1 MGKGGNFAGVH
12 SASSLPSACSQNRH
26 TCVQRKS
33 HTGDAEGMGTIP
45 RALAN
50 GAAPLLTL
58 RAASSSSTLPLAQTC
73 LPCISPSLGPH
84 VACRI
89 GAELISFP
97 KYPHKLP
104 REKQIKSPA
113 LTSPHLWAS
122 SLRSGNALPCWALL
136 LQGQNS
142 HGNAPWTL
150 FPGLHF
156 LSQAF
161 PSTPFGLGCGSH
173 SSLHC

>member
-1 MGKGGNFAGVH
+1 MGKGGNSVCVH
-12 SASSLPSACSQNRH
+12 SASSLPSACSQKKH
-26 TCVQRKS
+26 TWVQRKS
-33 HTGDAEGMGTIP
+33 HDGDAEGMEMIP
-45 RALAN
+45 RASAN

-58 RAASSSSTLPLAQTC
+58 RAASPSSTLPLAQTC
-73 LPCISPSLGPH
+73 FPCISPSLGTNT
-84 VACRI
+84 ACRI

-97 KYPHKLP
+97 KHPHKVP
-104 REKQIKSPA
+104 RGKQIKSPV

-122 SLRSGNALPCWALL
+122 SLRSGNAPPCWALL

-142 HGNAPWTL
+142 HGNTPWTL
-150 FPGLHF
+150 FPGLLF